1 MITIVTAFYD
11 IGRSNWSSLARS
23 TETYFKSFERLCQ
36 LKNDIVL
43 FTSPEF
49 RERIELIQRSKKNL
63 TVYYVDI
70 FQHYSA
76 LLEKIK
82 SIQNDESYKAG
93 ITSPTSPEYYEPR
106 YVLINYLKSY
116 FCIEA
121 FKRNSE
127 LTGTVAWIDFGY
139 CRKDRFLPSSKQWDY
154 DFGDGIHL
162 FNLLD
167 VNDDIDIISTIK
179 TNRVYIQGCHI
190 VASQQGWGKLNA
202 LMKQVLDELMAQTLV
217 DDDQTL
223 LLLSYLKS
231 KQDFTLHK
239 ANLTKKL
246 GWFFIFKHYNRPEH
260 NRHFLI
266 NKIMALFK

>member
-1 MITIVTAFYD
+1 MITIVSAFYD
-11 IGRSNWSSLARS
+11 IGRSDWSAFARS

-36 LKNDIVL
+36 LKNDIIL
-43 FTSPEF
+43 FTSTEF
-49 RERIELIQRSKKNL
+49 RERIEQIQRRKKNL
-63 TVYYVDI
+63 TVYYVDV
-70 FQHYSA
+70 FQQYST
-76 LLEKIK
+76 LLEKIRL
-82 SIQNDESYKAG
+82 IQNDESYKEG
-93 ITSPTSPEYYEPR
+93 ITSPSSPEYYEPR

-116 FCIEA
+116 FCNEA
-121 FKRNSE
+121 FKRNTA

-139 CRKDRFLPSSKQWDY
+139 CRKNRFLPSSKQWDY

-167 VNDDIDIISTIK
+167 VSDDIDVVSTIK
-179 TNRVYIQGCHI
+179 TNTVYIQGCHI
-190 VASQQGWGKLNA
+190 VASEQGWKKLNE
-202 LMKQVLDELMAQTLV
+202 LMAQVLDELMAKTLI

-246 GWFFIFKHYNRPEH
+246 GWFFIFKHFNRSENIRPLFIH
-260 NRHFLI
+260 
-266 NKIMALFK
+266 KIMSLFK